1 MGSRKCFY
9 LFNCDNTY
17 NLDVVEE
24 LLNAI
29 KGKTTDIDIQTKK
42 EYFRLHQMSELAKT
56 IDEQTNS
63 GQKMDYAIFAINAHE
78 SRLSINEENAGIG
91 YARIYRALLM
101 ATDERVIVIIGGDD
115 NYRNSTEEDESL
127 LSRWVRRKVS
137 SQFREEFMDG
147 TKGFIFSWDKKHRE
161 IHEEAILHFLDSKK
175 KGEKFVYEQKPHTEP
190 TKCKT
195 AVQADDQKKEIEPH
209 AEKIQQEESET
220 PAKPTS
226 ANFQGEKDADATDI
240 AESND
245 SGAKPKEKISSKS
258 GTKLVVLGR
267 YQSDL
272 SLLENLFGDDFSG
285 KVSFFS
291 GPPEGLKDALRSYP
305 RSCFIF
311 VDCKAS
317 VEEFASYYGD
327 LLNDARDKVAKKV
340 VLIICD
346 DNRQTDEDT
355 ITAKITEILKEKVWV
370 LWWREKFRTQEK
382 FLGCNVPFHRS
393 QSLPNGSQERY
404 ADRHTPSEHIDKSRL
419 VMKTRLRYG
428 NISYPDVER
437 RSGQWSPSKEI
448 VDGLLKDWH
457 SAPNVELLIHE
468 HRKTG
473 KTHYRVVVNDNSQN
487 KYIVQF
493 FYSS

>member
-1 MGSRKCFY
+1 MSRITHNTDLKN
-9 LFNCDNTY
+9 LF
-17 NLDVVEE
+17 
-24 LLNAI
+24 
-29 KGKTTDIDIQTKK
+29 
-42 EYFRLHQMSELAKT
+42 
-56 IDEQTNS
+56 
-63 GQKMDYAIFAINAHE
+63 
-78 SRLSINEENAGIG
+78 
-91 YARIYRALLM
+91 RALSNPWFYIDL
-101 ATDERVIVIIGGDD
+101 
-115 NYRNSTEEDESL
+115 
-127 LSRWVRRKVS
+127 
-137 SQFREEFMDG
+137 
-147 TKGFIFSWDKKHRE
+147 
-161 IHEEAILHFLDSKK
+161 
-175 KGEKFVYEQKPHTEP
+175 FVF
-190 TKCKT
+190 T
-195 AVQADDQKKEIEPH
+195 A
-209 AEKIQQEESET
+209 
-220 PAKPTS
+220 
-226 ANFQGEKDADATDI
+226 
-240 AESND
+240 
-245 SGAKPKEKISSKS
+245 SKS

-291 GPPEGLKDALRSYP
+291 GPPEGLKDALKSYP

-317 VEEFASYYGD
+317 VEKFASYYGD

-404 ADRHTPSEHIDKSRL
+404 AGRHTPSEHIDKSRL
-419 VMKTRLRYG
+419 VLKTRLRYG

-487 KYIVQF
+487 KYMVQF